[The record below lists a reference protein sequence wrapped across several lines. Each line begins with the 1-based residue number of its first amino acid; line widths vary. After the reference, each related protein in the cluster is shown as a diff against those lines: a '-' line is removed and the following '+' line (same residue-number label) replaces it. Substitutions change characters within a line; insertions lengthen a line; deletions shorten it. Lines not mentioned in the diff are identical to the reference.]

1 MLALAWQR
9 LVQFLLPTRCAY
21 CQNLGPQVLCADCA
35 ARLEPVGAN
44 YCVRCGRRRLTA
56 FASPDCAECHGESL
70 GVTRARSLYVYNEA
84 GREILAQFKFH
95 GYVGA
100 GQVLARHLSDWA
112 APDWPALFDEPDT
125 GFDLVVPVPLHPA
138 RLRQRRFNQ
147 ALLPARMLARTG
159 GFSCA
164 PQVLV
169 RRRETPTQV
178 GLTASQRRLN
188 VRGAFSVP
196 ERQRPLLSGK
206 RVLLVDDLM
215 TTGAT
220 LASCARTLRRGGA
233 ASVHGLTLFSTVREV
248 EKPKLPGAG

>member
-9 LVQFLLPTRCAY
+9 LVQFLLPARCAN
-21 CQNLGPQVLCADCA
+21 CQRLGPRVLCADCEA
-35 ARLEPVGAN
+35 LLEQVGPS
-44 YCVRCGRRRLTA
+44 YCVRCGRRRQTA

-70 GVTRARSLYVYNEA
+70 GVVRARSLYVYNEA

-95 GYVGA
+95 GYIGA
-100 GQVLARHLSDWA
+100 GQVLARHLCAWTA
-112 APDWPALFDEPDT
+112 ADWPGLFDEPDT
-125 GFDLVVPVPLHPA
+125 SFELVVPVPLHPA

-147 ALLPARMLARTG
+147 ALLPARMLAKTG
-159 GFSCA
+159 GLICA

-169 RRRETPTQV
+169 RGRETPTQV

-196 ERQRPLLSGK
+196 ERQRENLTGK
-206 RVLLVDDLM
+206 HVLLVDDLM

-233 ASVHGLTLFSTVREV
+233 ASVHGLTLFSTMRAV
-248 EKPKLPGAG
+248 EPAISG